1 MAREV
6 ESEDVLRAADSHTD
20 PAHAEGRKARGA
32 LRLDEFAADRS
43 WTVRAYVRE
52 IRRGEERLAET
63 RATVRALR
71 EELDAVHD
79 STSWRM
85 TAPLR
90 LLTTRYA
97 VVARLVRRGAKV
109 FWWTLSLQLP
119 RRLRERREAIAES
132 SRVSREETYEEWIR
146 AYDTLGESDFDGMH
160 ELERALDYRPL
171 VSVLMPVFDPPEA
184 ILRAAID
191 SVRAQVYANWE
202 LCIADDFSTQ
212 AHVADV
218 LDECRSDD
226 RVRVVRRS
234 ENGGISAASNS
245 ALALARGELVALLD
259 HDDLLRPHSLLL
271 AVNEFAKRREVGF
284 VYSDA
289 DKIDENGRRV
299 SHYFKPDWNPALL
312 RSQNFLCHLSVI
324 RTDLVR
330 KAGGFRG
337 EFDGS
342 QDWDL
347 NLRIV
352 ELLPAEAI
360 AHVPHVLY
368 HWRAISG
375 SVAAEGLDAKPYAS
389 DAARRATEEHLRRTG
404 RNGYVLPVDV
414 HQKVRFLVPRPRP
427 FVSVVVPSTAREDL
441 LRPCLEGLLSA
452 TAYDELEIVV
462 AVSESAVDEPATCRF
477 LEDVAA
483 RPSVRLVTSTDRAF
497 NFAQTMNEAIAQT
510 DAELVLLLNDDVEV
524 VHDDWLE
531 ALVEYALEDDVGAV
545 GGLLLYPDGTIC
557 SAGMLLGARGAA
569 EHLYH
574 RRRWDVNGYSNRARL
589 PQDVSAVAGTCMLVR
604 REAFDV
610 VGGLDESFPVAYNDV
625 DLCLRLRRDGWR
637 VIYQPDAVLVH
648 HGSASFGT
656 HQRGRDEEHTRDAE
670 RMRTRWGAALTDDP
684 MHNPNLELDASYP
697 DRLAFPPRVVYPWR
711 QASPGS
717 TDPRRPTGT
726 AP

>member
-1 MAREV
+1 MRSRQPDSGNGADASEPEALTTDAVVRLLSRRLWSTEV
-6 ESEDVLRAADSHTD
+6 
-20 PAHAEGRKARGA
+20 K
-32 LRLDEFAADRS
+32 
-43 WTVRAYVRE
+43 
-52 IRRGEERLAET
+52 LAE
-63 RATVRALR
+63 AKSVISGVEA
-71 EELDAVHD
+71 ELAVVHD
-79 STSWRM
+79 STSWRV

-90 LLTTRYA
+90 LLATRYA
-97 VVARLVRRGAKV
+97 VVARHVRRSAKV
-109 FWWTLSLQLP
+109 SWWTLTLQLP

-132 SRVSREETYEEWIR
+132 SRSSREETYEGWIR
-146 AYDTLGESDFDGMH
+146 AYDTLDESDFDGMH

-202 LCIADDFSTQ
+202 LCVADDSSTQ
-212 AHVADV
+212 AHVVDV
-218 LDECRSDD
+218 LDGYRSDD

-245 ALALARGELVALLD
+245 ALELARGELVALLD

-271 AVNEFAKRREVGF
+271 AVNEFAKRREVCF

-299 SHYFKPDWNPALL
+299 SHYFKPDWNRALL
-312 RSQNFLCHLSVI
+312 RSQNYLCHLSVI
-324 RTDLVR
+324 RADLVW

-347 NLRIV
+347 NLRIA

-375 SVAAEGLDAKPYAS
+375 SVAAEGHEAKPYAS

-404 RNGYVLPVDV
+404 RNGYVLPVDA

-427 FVSVVVPSTAREDL
+427 FVSVVVPSTARESL

-452 TAYDELEIVV
+452 TAYRELEIVV
-462 AVSESAVDEPATCRF
+462 AVSESAVDERATCRF

-483 RPSVRLVTSTDRAF
+483 KPRVRLVTSPHRGF
-497 NFAQTMNEAIAQT
+497 NFSQTMNEAIAQT

-531 ALVEYALEDDVGAV
+531 ALVECALEDDVGAV
-545 GGLLLYPDGTIC
+545 GGLLLYPDGTIY
-557 SAGMLLGARGAA
+557 SAGMLLGARGVA

-625 DLCLRLRRDGWR
+625 DLCLRLRRGGWR
-637 VIYQPDAVLVH
+637 IVYQPDAVLVH
-648 HGSASFGT
+648 RGSASFGT
-656 HQRGRDEEHTRDAE
+656 YWHGRDAEHGHDAE
-670 RMRTRWGAALTDDP
+670 RMRARWGAALTDDP
-684 MHNPNLELDASYP
+684 MHNPNLELDASHP
-697 DRLAFPPRVVYPWR
+697 DRLAFPPRGSYPWR
-711 QASPGS
+711 S
-717 TDPRRPTGT
+717 
-726 AP
+726 